1 VTVFDHLLYAS
12 VWIGFGASHSLLA
25 SESIKAGLA
34 QLGNWYRLSYNI
46 VALVS
51 IMAVVGFG
59 EHWLPRPDLAFIQ
72 PFWLQAMR
80 WVFFG
85 VGAVLLVVAFRGYD
99 LPRFIGLRQI
109 RETDAQEDEPL
120 RLNGLHRY
128 VRHPAYLASFMLL
141 WGRVG
146 TEAQLATAIWG
157 SLYLIIGMQFEE
169 RRLVRLYGD
178 AYRDYQARVPQV
190 LPWKGRVA

>member
-1 VTVFDHLLYAS
+1 
-12 VWIGFGASHSLLA
+12 
-25 SESIKAGLA
+25 
-34 QLGNWYRLSYNI
+34 
-46 VALVS
+46 
-51 IMAVVGFG
+51 
-59 EHWLPRPDLAFIQ
+59 
-72 PFWLQAMR
+72 MR